1 MKSYN
6 WDEKDGRP
14 GGRPFRLSDI
24 GEGQGIGF
32 RFRDMV
38 CTDCEWAAGY
48 FYGLT
53 EQPIGSVSIENVSF
67 TFKEDAQSGRPAM
80 MDYIDQECKRGLYFN
95 CVKKVQLKNVTMSG
109 QDGQRLITVN
119 VDEVV
124 DE

>member
-1 MKSYN
+1 MDDSTPYL
-6 WDEKDGRP
+6 G
-14 GGRPFRLSDI
+14 S
-24 GEGQGIGF
+24 F

-53 EQPIGSVSIENVSF
+53 EQPIGSVTIENVSF
-67 TFKEDAQSGRPAM
+67 TFKENAASGFPAM
-80 MDYIDQECKRGLYFN
+80 MDYIDKECKRGLYFN
-95 CVKKVQLKNVTMSG
+95 GVKKVHLNNVTMSG
-109 QDGQRLITVN
+109 QEGRRLIAVN